1 MNTVKWIKWIVMAVI
16 GIIALV
22 CIFYL
27 AVLLRGCGKTIKA
40 VKGIG
45 QTIEQVEDRTWA
57 KPENPEA
64 AKPVKPIIKQ
74 RIIGQDGKPR
84 LEIIVPPSKDTTKL
98 LIPGGEE
105 VYVKPESANVIV
117 TLTRPALIRIAP
129 TLHFT
134 AVSDFK
140 TIGFGLKLRV
150 IEIWRFGACG
160 YYVNG
165 MGPGAGIDLRI
176 ISNLSIDAIQ
186 FINQRAM
193 GISIKL

>member
-1 MNTVKWIKWIVMAVI
+1 MNTSKWIKWSVMAVV

-40 VKGIG
+40 VKSIG
-45 QTIEQVEDRTWA
+45 QTIEQVEDRAWA

-64 AKPVKPIIKQ
+64 AKPVKAIIKQ
-74 RIIGQDGKPR
+74 RLIGQDGKPR
-84 LEIIVPPSKDTTKL
+84 LEIIIPPSKDTTKL
-98 LIPGGEE
+98 LVPGGEE

-117 TLTRPALIRIAP
+117 TLTRPALIRISP

-140 TIGFGLKLRV
+140 TIGFGFKLRI
-150 IEIWRFGACG
+150 IEVWRFGVCG
-160 YYVNG
+160 YYVNS

-176 ISNLSIDAIQ
+176 ISNLSVDAIQ
-186 FINQRAM
+186 FINQRAV